1 MYVYIVSL
9 YVYKHE
15 QHNYNC
21 DKNNLSNFVFNKLVY
36 NKKKQNFANE
46 SSKKKTNHCVF
57 YYFYDLLACI

>member
-46 SSKKKTNHCVF
+46 SSKKKTKLCVF
-57 YYFYDLLACI
+57 NYSYDLLACI

>member
-15 QHNYNC
+15 QHYYNC

-36 NKKKQNFANE
+36 NKKKT
-46 SSKKKTNHCVF
+46 KLC
-57 YYFYDLLACI
+57 

>member
-36 NKKKQNFANE
+36 NKKKKQNFANE
-46 SSKKKTNHCVF
+46 SSKKKQIIVF
-57 YYFYDLLACI
+57 FIIFMIY

>member
-21 DKNNLSNFVFNKLVY
+21 DKNNLNNFVFNKLVY